1 MVPELFLLCLCSC
14 EKDWRDVSFASSVVA
29 SIGPSVSGMTWLG
42 SLLFPRA
49 AVTKHLNLHG
59 LNNRKSL
66 STVLETI
73 SPRSSSQQGPASPKA
88 LEKGLFWAFLPPSGS
103 SLAVAA

>member
-42 SLLFPRA
+42 SLLFPRV

-73 SPRSSSQQGPASPKA
+73 SPRSSCQQGPASPKA
-88 LEKGLFWAFLPPSGS
+88 LEKGLFWALLPPPGS